1 MASQRDRRAW
11 RAEFKSFGVGLT
23 RDWVRI
29 SIWREEKLQ
38 EARRWLYWQE
48 HRHHYIGVIVGGIV
62 AVIGVIAA
70 YFR

>member
-1 MASQRDRRAW
+1 MASRRERREW

-23 RDWVRI
+23 CDWVRI

-48 HRHHYIGVIVGGIV
+48 HRHHYIGVIVGVII
-62 AVIGVIAA
+62 AVIGIIAA